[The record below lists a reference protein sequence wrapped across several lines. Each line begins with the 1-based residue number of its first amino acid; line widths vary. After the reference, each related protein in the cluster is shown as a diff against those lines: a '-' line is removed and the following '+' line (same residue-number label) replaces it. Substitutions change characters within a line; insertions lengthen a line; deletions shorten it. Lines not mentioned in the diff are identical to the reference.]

1 MKDGEKLL
9 PKPHKR
15 IAQKPR
21 YNMDVSS
28 SSGPFPSP
36 HIALDAGLQ
45 VAGEKISVIP
55 AKQNWSQ
62 ILNYKPATANSTHG

>member
-1 MKDGEKLL
+1 MKGGEKLL

-55 AKQNWSQ
+55 AK
-62 ILNYKPATANSTHG
+62 